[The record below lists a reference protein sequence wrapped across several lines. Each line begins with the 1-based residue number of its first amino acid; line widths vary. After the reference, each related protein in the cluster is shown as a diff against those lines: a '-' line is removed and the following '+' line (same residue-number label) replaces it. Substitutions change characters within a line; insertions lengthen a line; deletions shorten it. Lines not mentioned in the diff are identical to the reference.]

1 MLLLSLLLLNQKEY
15 NQQPSDITITNYFNR
30 TASTNLLIIPEKKKK
45 KKLATVLT
53 KFRKHKIFSS
63 KSSPIDVKRHKQS
76 VFTNTIYPSVSD
88 ATPAKRDRYEYK
100 EEFAGAG
107 RRRKIR
113 SRTSTRTSLGVHIV
127 TNEYFPSSGIQTA
140 HWPSPRPPALSPPL
154 HVQTHSRGWRGS
166 VHEMRLPQCLENVSR
181 TYAILP
187 PPPRVV
193 VRSVVPPPLTI
204 PFLRFARSGIVR
216 SVSLAPVPLYVFSS
230 LSAVSTFLRG
240 EKRTETRCRL
250 CRPDCACFLAE
261 TRHNAPRTAPQ
272 RWPTCREEGIGRDD
286 FLITTHAA
294 TSPLEPSRQRLP
306 EALNRGP
313 LSIRCRPRMG
323 PECSRTLLKHVL

>member
-1 MLLLSLLLLNQKEY
+1 MLLLSLLLLKQKEY

-45 KKLATVLT
+45 KLAIVLT

-140 HWPSPRPPALSPPL
+140 HWPSPPALSPPFTRADTFAG
-154 HVQTHSRGWRGS
+154 VAWIRPRNET
-166 VHEMRLPQCLENVSR
+166 LPQCLENVSR

-272 RWPTCREEGIGRDD
+272 R
-286 FLITTHAA
+286 
-294 TSPLEPSRQRLP
+294 
-306 EALNRGP
+306 
-313 LSIRCRPRMG
+313 
-323 PECSRTLLKHVL
+323 